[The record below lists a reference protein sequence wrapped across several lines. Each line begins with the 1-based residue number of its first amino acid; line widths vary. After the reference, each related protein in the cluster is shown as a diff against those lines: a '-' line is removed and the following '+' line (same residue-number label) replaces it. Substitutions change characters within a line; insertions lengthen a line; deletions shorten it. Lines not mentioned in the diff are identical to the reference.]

1 VRARIPSFWALLTAL
16 GATGL
21 LVSPLASGAGPSAGA
36 LRQKEADLA
45 ARSRSAVLDLYSLN
59 SRLDAARVQLQALQT
74 RSAELQRER
83 AANRMQLAIAERAFR
98 ISQRQLEQRLRALY
112 EQDQLDPLAV
122 VLGATSLDEAMN
134 GIDGLS
140 RLASQNESVI
150 EQTRGA
156 RRQLLALSRSLAAR
170 HAELLRLQASA
181 ASAAS
186 ALEQARS
193 ERLAY
198 IGRLANQRRLT
209 AVQITGIEAQ
219 ARAAQATAA
228 TVTIQASSPPTAPP
242 PDPVVGAATD
252 PAAGA
257 GSRTLIVSATGY
269 SLTGR
274 TSTGLPSSWGVVA
287 VDPGL
292 IPLGTKLSIPG
303 YGEGVAA
310 DTGGAVRGPTI
321 DLWFPTLGQALA
333 WGRRTVTITLH

>member
-1 VRARIPSFWALLTAL
+1 VRTPSLWALLTAL
-16 GATGL
+16 GATVL
-21 LVSPLASGAGPSAGA
+21 LVSPLASGAGPSADE
-36 LRQKEADLA
+36 LRRKEADLA
-45 ARSRSAVLDLYSLN
+45 QRSRSAVLDLYSLN
-59 SRLDAARVQLQALQT
+59 SRLDGARAQLQALQT

-112 EQDQLDPLAV
+112 EQDEIDPLAV
-122 VLGATSLDEAMN
+122 VLGSASLDEAMN
-134 GIDGLS
+134 GIDGLNH
-140 RLASQNESVI
+140 LASQNESVI

-156 RRQLLALSRSLAAR
+156 RRQLSALSRSLAAR
-170 HAELLRLQASA
+170 QAELLRLQASA

-193 ERLAY
+193 ERVAY
-198 IGRLANQRRLT
+198 IGRLANERRLT

-228 TVTIQASSPPTAPP
+228 TVAIQASSPPTVPP
-242 PDPVVGAATD
+242 PETGPGAAMVDAPT
-252 PAAGA
+252 AA
-257 GSRTLIVSATGY
+257 SRTLIVSATGY
-269 SLTGR
+269 ALLGH
-274 TSTGLPSSWGVVA
+274 TSTGLPTGWGVVA

-292 IPLGTKLSIPG
+292 IPLGTKLNIPG

-321 DLWFPTLGQALA
+321 DLWFPTLSQALA
-333 WGRRTVTITLH
+333 WGRRTVTVTLH

>member
-16 GATGL
+16 GAIGL

-45 ARSRSAVLDLYSLN
+45 ARSRSAVLDLYALN
-59 SRLDAARVQLQALQT
+59 SRLDAARTKLYAL
-74 RSAELQRER
+74 RVRAAELQRER
-83 AANRMQLAIAERAFR
+83 AANRMQLAIAERAFS
-98 ISQRQLEQRLRALY
+98 ISQRQLESRLRVLY

-122 VLGATSLDEAMN
+122 VLGASSLDEAMS

-150 EQTRGA
+150 EQTRDA
-156 RRQLLALSRSLAAR
+156 RRKLLALSRSLTTR
-170 HAELLRLQASA
+170 HADLLRLQASA

-198 IGRLANQRRLT
+198 IGRLAGERRLT
-209 AVQITGIEAQ
+209 AAAITGIEAR

-228 TVTIQASSPPTAPP
+228 TVTIQSPTPPTALQPEALGGP
-242 PDPVVGAATD
+242 TPDPAPDSA
-252 PAAGA
+252 P
-257 GSRTLIVSATGY
+257 RTLIVSATGY
-269 SLTGR
+269 SLIGP

-292 IPLGTKLSIPG
+292 IPLGTRLSIPG

-333 WGRRTVTITLH
+333 WGRRTLTITLH